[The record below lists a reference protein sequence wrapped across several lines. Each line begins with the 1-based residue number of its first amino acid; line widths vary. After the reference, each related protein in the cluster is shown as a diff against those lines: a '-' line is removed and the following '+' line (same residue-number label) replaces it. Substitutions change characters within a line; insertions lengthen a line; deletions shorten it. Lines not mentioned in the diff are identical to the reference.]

1 MDYEQQVRSASGG
14 DVRAFVDLTRRFQHF
29 AFGTALALVKDF
41 HQAEDVVQ
49 EAFVAAW
56 SALPSLADPAAF
68 PGWLRG
74 IVRHQAF
81 RILRRRTL
89 RTVPLAEAED
99 LPGEEVSADHRIEE
113 RQRSAMAMAAIAGLP
128 DKLREPATLFFI
140 YDCSHQDIAV
150 FLGLPVA
157 TVNNRL
163 HAARSKLKERMLV
176 MVNETFHAHALPDDF
191 ANRIGRLIEARGGVI
206 EALFD
211 PNAPPDL
218 LSELAVSDEA
228 NRRAVAVQVI
238 QQPAGGIVRGIA
250 LSPADALPRGSTV
263 LSSGNQSETPV
274 NLDELARILPQL
286 AGPSPVAAGDAR
298 LLETGIKVIDV
309 MCPLVAGG
317 TAILAGELN
326 TGPAVT
332 LYELTYKL
340 KDSPDGV
347 KLFLLQPL
355 WRDAPPGWSVSA
367 SLKEEGFA
375 DIPHGEVQHFFLRA
389 EDGPWTASRLSP
401 LDPFDVVI
409 RFSRKLSGAR
419 IYPAVDV
426 LTSRSRLFQT
436 RAVSDEHVEVAERA
450 RQAIAALSVAD
461 QHAGSGTDPIS
472 AGALTLERALK
483 LQNYFTQPFFVAEP
497 WHKRLGATIS
507 LAESLRTCRDILDGR
522 FDDLPADAF
531 YFSGSIEEIR
541 GKAGPPL
548 TSGPATPAQA
558 AGGPSTFRV
567 LLLLNDDFTPITFL
581 MHALE
586 RIFDI
591 ERATAMRL
599 MRQADHQRKVECGI
613 YPAAVADAKAK
624 ELRDLA
630 REHGQSIC
638 CAVEP
643 VLPAD

>member
-1 MDYEQQVRSASGG
+1 MDYEQRVCRASGG
-14 DVRAFVDLTRRFQHF
+14 DVKAFVDLTRQFQHM
-29 AFGTALALVKDF
+29 AFGAALALVNDF

-56 SALPSLADPAAF
+56 SGLPSLADPAAF

-81 RILRRRTL
+81 RVLRKRTL
-89 RTVPLAEAED
+89 RTVSLVEAED
-99 LPGEEVSADHRIEE
+99 LPGEELPADRRLEQR
-113 RQRSAMAMAAIAGLP
+113 RQSAMALAAIAGLP
-128 DKLREPATLFFI
+128 DRLREPATLFFI
-140 YDCSHQDIAV
+140 HECSHQDIAV
-150 FLGLPVA
+150 FLGLSVT

-163 HAARSKLKERMLV
+163 HAARSKLKERMLA
-176 MVNETFHAHALPDDF
+176 MVNETFHSHALPDDF
-191 ANRIGRLIEARGGVI
+191 ANRIGRLIEANGAI
-206 EALFD
+206 IDALFD
-211 PNAPPDL
+211 PNAPPDI

-238 QQPAGGIVRGIA
+238 QRPAGGVVRGIA

-286 AGPSPVAAGDAR
+286 AGPSPIAAGDAR

-326 TGPAVT
+326 TGPSVT
-332 LYELTYKL
+332 LHELTYKL

-355 WRDAPPGWSVSA
+355 WRDAPPGWSLFA

-375 DIPHGEVQHFFLRA
+375 DIPRGAVQQFFLRA
-389 EDGPWTASRLSP
+389 EDGPWTESRLSP
-401 LDPFDVVI
+401 LHPFDVVI

-436 RAVSDEHVEVAERA
+436 NALSDEHVAVAERA
-450 RQAIAALSVAD
+450 RQAIAALSAAG
-461 QHAGSGTDPIS
+461 QHAGSGTDPTS
-472 AGALTLERALK
+472 ADELILERALK
-483 LQNYFTQPFFVAEP
+483 LQHYFTQPYFVAEP
-497 WHKRLGATIS
+497 WHKRSGTTVS

-522 FDDLPADAF
+522 YDDLPADAF
-531 YFSGSIEEIR
+531 YFSGGIEEIQ
-541 GKAGPPL
+541 GNAGQAV

-558 AGGPSTFRV
+558 ASGPSMFRV
-567 LLLLNDDFTPITFL
+567 QLLLNDDFTPITFL

-586 RIFDI
+586 RIFDMDP
-591 ERATAMRL
+591 AAVMLL
-599 MRQADHQRKVECGI
+599 MRQAHREGKAECGV

-624 ELRDLA
+624 EVQDLA
-630 REHGQSIC
+630 DKYGQRLSC
-638 CAVEP
+638 VVEP
-643 VLPAD
+643 VQPG